1 MSEINLPHTITLGRP
16 FEYGSERVTQV
27 VIEDEL
33 DAGQMAD
40 IVNEPKP
47 GSQMIRMV
55 AAVTGWPDPKVKMM
69 KGRDLLAVCE
79 VVNSFLPSG
88 PKIGK

>member
-1 MSEINLPHTITLGRP
+1 MAEITLPHTIQLDRP
-16 FEYGSERVTQV
+16 FTYGSESVSTV

-40 IVNEPKP
+40 IVNEPKK

-69 KGRDLLAVCE
+69 KGRDLLRVCE
-79 VVNSFLPSG
+79 AINSFLPAG
-88 PKIGK
+88 PVTGN